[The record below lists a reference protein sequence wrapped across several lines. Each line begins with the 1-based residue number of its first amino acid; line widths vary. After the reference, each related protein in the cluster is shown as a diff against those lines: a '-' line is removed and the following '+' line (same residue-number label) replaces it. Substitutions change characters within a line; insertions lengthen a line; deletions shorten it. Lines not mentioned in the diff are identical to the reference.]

1 MVALVRRNLALKVP
15 HVDNRRVCEACAGRW
30 VSALLISAEQN
41 SQLIYYSIHITCVRI
56 TVCAV
61 VYLFV
66 EEKTHSFYFREILSK
81 LNISNHI
88 VFFLLYLYGS
98 IA

>member
-1 MVALVRRNLALKVP
+1 MVALVRRNLALEVP

-41 SQLIYYSIHITCVRI
+41 SQLIYYSIHIRFVRV
-56 TVCAV
+56 TVCVAV
-61 VYLFV
+61 FLFV
-66 EEKTHSFYFREILSK
+66 EEKTHSFYFREILNK
-81 LNISNHI
+81 PNTCNHI